1 MPAGTSHAQT
11 TAGIRRAMMEGRDP
25 KHYKG
30 PLTKA
35 HLTKNKQGKVV
46 SKAKQQSAKNSPHL
60 QNWGKFMKENRN
72 KPVGTKVVYPANG
85 TTYKVIKTKTGM
97 QTLKKA

>member
-1 MPAGTSHAQT
+1 MPANTSHALT
-11 TAGIRRAMMEGRDP
+11 TAGIRRAMMEGRHP

-35 HLTKNKQGKVV
+35 HLSKNKQGKVV
-46 SKAKQQSAKNSPHL
+46 SKAKQMHAKKSPHL
-60 QNWGKFMKENRN
+60 KQWSQFLKAHRN
-72 KPVGTKVVYPANG
+72 KPVGTKVTYPVNG